1 MKWAL
6 YCFSSRKDLEIAS
19 FGRIVKRGGVYQL
32 WNDHDIIGL
41 YSSRKK
47 DLKVVSRG
55 KERERERVTSFWKNW
70 DMIGLVL
77 FFSSRKKD
85 LKISSLG
92 RKREREKEREE
103 IASFGRIVK
112 I

>member
-1 MKWAL
+1 
-6 YCFSSRKDLEIAS
+6 
-19 FGRIVKRGGVYQL
+19 
-32 WNDHDIIGL
+32 
-41 YSSRKK
+41 
-47 DLKVVSRG
+47 
-55 KERERERVTSFWKNW
+55 
-70 DMIGLVL
+70 MIGLVL